1 VNSEDCRILLLR
13 DLDGL
18 KRQLRAYPDE
28 ASIWATPPG
37 ISNSAGNIAL
47 HVAGNLQSFIGAEL
61 GGTEYERD
69 RDSEFTRTAVPL
81 VELELELDGAYEAVD
96 QTLRTLPEGTLAEPF
111 PVAFGKVQP
120 STQRFLAHLCGH
132 LSYHL
137 GQIDYHRRLTTDTG
151 AAKGIQS
158 ISALAG

>member
-1 VNSEDCRILLLR
+1 VNAEDFRILLLR

-18 KRQLRAYPDE
+18 KRQLQAYPDE
-28 ASIWATPPG
+28 ASIWAAPEG

-61 GGTEYERD
+61 GGTGYERD
-69 RDSEFTRTAVPL
+69 RDSEFTRTGVPL
-81 VELELELDGAYEAVD
+81 VELVQELDRAARAVD
-96 QTLRTLPEGTLAEPF
+96 ETLCALPATALAAPF

-120 STQRFLAHLCGH
+120 TTRRFLAHLCGH

-151 AAKGIQS
+151 AVNGIQS
-158 ISALAG
+158 ISALAS